1 MRNGIVMWKANNQEL
16 NSEGVIE
23 WQKQTQLDQMKLICW
38 LTHPDYDV
46 DTFDLTYSK
55 VPQEENSPNPRMVII
70 VNGEYYPVL
79 LIIVTVT
86 RFELKREST
95 PPIFSSLSN
104 LGLLMV
110 DKEESFCSD
119 R

>member
-1 MRNGIVMWKANNQEL
+1 MWKANHQEL
-16 NSEGVIE
+16 NSEGVVD
-23 WQKQTQLDQMKLICW
+23 WQKQTQPDQMQLICW

-46 DTFDLTYSK
+46 DTFNLTQCKAS
-55 VPQEENSPNPRMVII
+55 QEEISPNSKMVII
-70 VNGEYYPVL
+70 VNGEYYSVL

-86 RFELKREST
+86 CFELKREST
-95 PPIFSSLSN
+95 PPLISSLSN